1 MLEKVK
7 LALRISHT
15 LLDADI
21 MDTIN
26 TARAEMVRVGIDN
39 QKANDDSDALI
50 VQAIKTY
57 CLWQYSND
65 VKMQEGFLK
74 SWQYQ
79 LENLRKSNYGA
90 EENANV

>member
-7 LALRISHT
+7 LALRISHN

-21 MDTIN
+21 GDTIN

-39 QKANDDSDALI
+39 QKANNDNDPLI

-65 VKMQEGFLK
+65 TKTKEGYFK
-74 SWQYQ
+74 SWEYQ
-79 LENLRKSNYGA
+79 IENIRKSNSGL
-90 EENANV
+90 EGNEHV